1 MIASNGSLIRQP
13 AGIGNQQTS
22 IGYRIHL
29 MEGKNMNRQI
39 TKKLIVDLLRCEGML
54 LVIDSGGA
62 VSEMHAP
69 PEIQT
74 EFDGR
79 WATIEAEEWH
89 VHLDLDTIAGAQF
102 VENSN
107 HGHESMMPKLYYLR
121 LSGADESTLLRFYF
135 PNPWLDDAEQPTA
148 FQPERLSLFEEFR
161 DRYVG
166 SESIVFVE
174 RTADGDTYH
183 HETA

>member
-1 MIASNGSLIRQP
+1 
-13 AGIGNQQTS
+13 
-22 IGYRIHL
+22 
-29 MEGKNMNRQI
+29 MNREVI
-39 TKKLIVDLLRCEGML
+39 KELIEELLGCRGML

-69 PEIQT
+69 PAITT

-79 WATIEAEEWH
+79 WATIEAGEWH
-89 VHLDLDTIAGAQF
+89 VHLDLDAVKGAQF

-121 LSGADESTLLRFYF
+121 VSGADEATLLRFYF
-135 PNPWLDDAEQPTA
+135 PNPWLDDDERPTK
-148 FQPERLSLFEEFR
+148 FQPERLRLFEDFC

-166 SESIVFVE
+166 RNGVVFVE
-174 RTADGDTYH
+174 RTAEGDTYH
-183 HETA
+183 EEPVKSGGAV

>member
-1 MIASNGSLIRQP
+1 
-13 AGIGNQQTS
+13 
-22 IGYRIHL
+22 
-29 MEGKNMNRQI
+29 MEGTVMDRGVVKELI
-39 TKKLIVDLLRCEGML
+39 EKLLSCEGML

-69 PEIQT
+69 PAIET

-89 VHLDLDTIAGAQF
+89 VHLDLDAVKGAQF

-121 LSGADESTLLRFYF
+121 LSGVDEATLLRFYF
-135 PNPWLDDAEQPTA
+135 PNPWLDGDEKPTE
-148 FQPERLSLFEEFR
+148 FQPERLRLFEGFCV
-161 DRYVG
+161 RYVG
-166 SESIVFVE
+166 RDGVVFVE
-174 RTADGDTYH
+174 RTSDGDVYH
-183 HETA
+183 DSAVKVGGEL